1 MSRGSSKT
9 FVAGAVLL
17 AIALS
22 GAGVVAVVNHTRGKR
37 AAPSGVATNELVLP
51 AEAPPA
57 PTGPPG
63 RVKLTLQLPPGS
75 ALGAVGYVVQT
86 AANTVAARGSIPI
99 ADPSVTSVSQELVL
113 PSGRG
118 QSVTFVGSVPGTSE
132 NGGASRSV
140 FLGRQ
145 ALDVPAGG
153 KAEVSFSA
161 GTSSG
166 KSGGGLGLTGAKG
179 DDESCQAC
187 QLASAVPLC
196 DPPNLTATSSQ
207 DPRTGEQTGIG
218 WGCGTL
224 QSAGARAA
232 CTALLHCLNVQDCE
246 KGGRN
251 PVMGCYCGSASA
263 TSCFAGQG
271 IDGPCIA
278 EYNAAAAAS
287 VGGPAAGATV
297 SQLSRFIATVAADP
311 TTAIGLADNIRKC
324 AIDTPCEVCEA
335 L

>member
-1 MSRGSSKT
+1 MSLGSSKT
-9 FVAGAVLL
+9 FVSVSVLL

-22 GAGVVAVVNHTRGKR
+22 GAGVVAVVNHSRGKR
-37 AAPSGVATNELVLP
+37 GAANEDTPAQLVLP
-51 AEAPPA
+51 SEAPPA
-57 PTGPPG
+57 PDGPPG

-75 ALGAVGYVVQT
+75 ALAAVGYVVQS
-86 AANTVAARGSIPI
+86 AANTVAARGTIPVT
-99 ADPSVTSVSQELVL
+99 DPSVTSVSQELLL

-118 QSVTFVGSVPGTSE
+118 QSVTFVGSVSGTTE

-145 ALDVPAGG
+145 PLDVPAGG
-153 KAEVSFSA
+153 RAEVGFSA

-166 KSGGGLGLTGAKG
+166 GASHGVGLTGAKG

-224 QSAGARAA
+224 QSPGARAA

-271 IDGPCIA
+271 IDGPCVA

-297 SQLSRFIATVAADP
+297 SQLSRFIATAAADP
-311 TTAIGLADNIRKC
+311 TTAIGLADNVRKC